1 MDIRD
6 IKVGDTFEG
15 KVKNIK
21 DFGVFVEIAPKKDG
35 LIHISK
41 IAREKQATLSETLK
55 YGDSLN
61 VEVIA
66 VDVERGR
73 ISLVAPDL
81 Q

>member
-6 IKVGDTFEG
+6 IKVGDSFDG

-21 DFGVFVEIAPKKDG
+21 DFGVFVEIAPGKDG

-41 IAREKQATLSETLK
+41 IAREKQATLSDTIK
-55 YGDSLN
+55 YGDTLK

-73 ISLVAPDL
+73 VSLVSPEL